1 MTKYLLVE
9 DTPELRN
16 RVANELRR
24 PPKGAEIFVAS
35 SGVDALKTL
44 KNEPDID
51 LVVLDLTLEG
61 QMYGMEVLGKIR
73 KTMDV
78 PVVILTTEQDPA
90 RQVEALG
97 RGADGYMVKSIGF
110 ESSPIQIR
118 RYVET
123 VLEKHRSQASNVSG
137 HLEK

>member
-97 RGADGYMVKSIGF
+97 RGADGYMVKSTF
-110 ESSPIQIR
+110 NSPIQIR
-118 RYVET
+118 RYLEI